1 CVRWVRVSATG
12 PADYFEF
19 W

>member
-1 CVRWVRVSATG
+1 CVRWVRISATG